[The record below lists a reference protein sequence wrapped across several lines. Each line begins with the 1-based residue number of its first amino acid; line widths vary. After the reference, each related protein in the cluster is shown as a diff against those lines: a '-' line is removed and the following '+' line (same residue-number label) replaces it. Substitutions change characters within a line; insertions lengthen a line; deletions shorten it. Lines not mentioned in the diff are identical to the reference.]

1 MPDVSQ
7 SARPDGTAGSAH
19 GTANE
24 IEAELAAIRKDLS
37 ELAKSLLALGK
48 GRSEEAR
55 AQAQE
60 MSAVMIEGAR
70 KAIADLR
77 TQLDSLEA
85 TVEDKV
91 RSHPVPWFLGAL
103 GFGVILALILRR
115 NH

>member
-48 GRSEEAR
+48 GRSEE
-55 AQAQE
+55 AQE

-103 GFGVILALILRR
+103 GFGVILALIQRR